1 MSGEDNRWG
10 ILYCPKHGIT
20 ASKKEMGK
28 KLRTA

>member
-20 ASKKEMGK
+20 VSKRDGQ